1 MEPYKEHQRVAVL
14 GASNKPDRYSCMA
27 VMLLKDAGHEVI
39 PIHPR
44 LQEIQGISVTQNL
57 DEIEGQ
63 VDTLTLYVGPRR
75 SMQMIDSIISL
86 NPGRVILNPGTDS
99 EVLENRLAGAGIP
112 IIKGC
117 TLVMVQSGQ
126 F

>member
-1 MEPYKEHQRVAVL
+1 
-14 GASNKPDRYSCMA
+14 
-27 VMLLKDAGHEVI
+27 
-39 PIHPR
+39 
-44 LQEIQGISVTQNL
+44 
-57 DEIEGQ
+57 
-63 VDTLTLYVGPRR
+63 
-75 SMQMIDSIISL
+75 MQMIDSIISL